1 MRNLLDFLLRYSH
14 CFLFVILEVVCFV
27 LLFRF
32 NNYQGSVYF
41 TSANWLCGTVYE
53 ISSSITDYFHLKTVN
68 DELTDRNL
76 DLEREVATLRAVV
89 TELTSD
95 SDAVGSLQQLALA
108 DFRRIKA
115 HVVNNTLNR
124 ADNFI
129 TIDKGRADGVQEEMG
144 VVCGNGV
151 VGIVG
156 KTGSHHA
163 LVISLLNSKSSIS
176 CKVRNSGYF
185 GYLRWDGTDVRYT
198 YLHDVPRYTECQK
211 GDTIVTSGYS
221 SIFPEGIMVG
231 VVEDIE
237 DSHDGLSYLLK
248 VRLSTDF
255 GRLNDVRV
263 IALEGR
269 EELDELVKENET

>member
-14 CFLFVILEVVCFV
+14 CFLFVILEVVCFL

-41 TSANWLCGTVYE
+41 SSANWLCGTVYE
-53 ISSSITDYFHLKTVN
+53 ISSSITGYFHLKTVN
-68 DELTDRNL
+68 DELIDRNL
-76 DLEREVATLRAVV
+76 DLEREVATLRTAVR
-89 TELTSD
+89 ELTRD
-95 SDAVGSLQQLALA
+95 SSAVDSLQQVALA
-108 DFRRIKA
+108 DFRRVKA
-115 HVVNNTLNR
+115 HVVNNTLDR

-129 TIDKGRADGVQEEMG
+129 TIDKGRADSVQAEMG
-144 VVCGNGV
+144 VVCGSGV

-156 KTGSHHA
+156 KTASHHA
-163 LVISLLNSKSSIS
+163 LVISLLNSKSNIS
-176 CKVRNSGYF
+176 CKIKSSGYF
-185 GYLRWDGTDVRYT
+185 GYLRWDATDVRYT
-198 YLHDVPRYTECQK
+198 YLHDVPRHAECQK

-255 GRLNDVRV
+255 GRLDNVRV
-263 IALEGR
+263 IAREGM
-269 EELDELVKENET
+269 EELNELMKGNVK